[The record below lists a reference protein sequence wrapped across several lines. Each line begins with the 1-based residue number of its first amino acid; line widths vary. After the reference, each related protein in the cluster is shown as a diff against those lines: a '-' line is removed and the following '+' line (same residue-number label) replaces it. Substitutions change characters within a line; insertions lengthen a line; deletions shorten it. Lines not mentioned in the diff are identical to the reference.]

1 MAPVN
6 RLFNT
11 ITEMTIEVK
20 RSLLNIQSAAVIVL
34 VTVPAET

>member
-1 MAPVN
+1 MAPFN

-11 ITEMTIEVK
+11 ITEMTIKVK
-20 RSLLNIQSAAVIVL
+20 RSRLNIQSAAVIVL